1 MNEQVERFIVEL
13 GHVGGVGQA
22 FESKEAA
29 AEHLLRVLQEKQVQR
44 ITLAPSSLLEELAVA
59 KQLKDAGFELLPADD
74 PIALKEVDVGVTD
87 VVAAVAESGTLLLGG
102 PSKGAW
108 QWASLLPPIHIAF
121 VQAGQIRSSLDDG
134 FRALKEA
141 RNQGLEE
148 FVWITGPS
156 RTADIAQTLFLG
168 MHGPKELHVLIVP

>member
-1 MNEQVERFIVEL
+1 MSEIVERFLAEL
-13 GHVGGVGQA
+13 GRVGGVGQA
-22 FESKEAA
+22 FESRKDAVGY
-29 AEHLLRVLQEKQVQR
+29 LMNVLYEKKAQR

-59 KQLKDAGFELLPADD
+59 KQLEDAGFELLPVDD
-74 PIALKEVDVGVTD
+74 PSALKEVDVGITG